1 MRGDDQ
7 TNEPMFSYVSAE
19 RRVPSDHPLRSIKRL
34 VSKAL
39 EALSPR
45 FDAIYSGEGRPSI
58 PPEKLLRALLLQTLF
73 SIRSER
79 QLMEQLDYNLLF
91 RWFVGLSIDNSVWDA
106 STFSKNR
113 ERLMDGD
120 IAEAFFGAV
129 LKQAEQAGLLSKEHF
144 TVDGTLIEA
153 WASHKSFKMK
163 GAKAGEGE
171 VDTDKKNTT
180 VDFSGT
186 PRKNDTHESK
196 TDPDCRLFRKSNN
209 TAAQLCY
216 MGHAVTENRNGLV
229 VATKLTKATGKA
241 EREAAI
247 SMLGKLRRQGRCRRG
262 VATIGADKGYDT
274 KDFARSARRL
284 RMTPH
289 VASKIVRSAVDG
301 RTMRHEGYQVSQRK
315 RKLVE
320 ECFGWAKTVGV
331 LRKTRHRGEDRV
343 GFAFTFTMTAYNL
356 VRMRGLMSRAP

>member
-153 WASHKSFKMK
+153 WASHKSFRMK

-196 TDPDCRLFRKSNN
+196 TDR
-209 TAAQLCY
+209 
-216 MGHAVTENRNGLV
+216 
-229 VATKLTKATGKA
+229 
-241 EREAAI
+241 
-247 SMLGKLRRQGRCRRG
+247 
-262 VATIGADKGYDT
+262 
-274 KDFARSARRL
+274 
-284 RMTPH
+284 
-289 VASKIVRSAVDG
+289 
-301 RTMRHEGYQVSQRK
+301 
-315 RKLVE
+315 
-320 ECFGWAKTVGV
+320 TVGSF
-331 LRKTRHRGEDRV
+331 E
-343 GFAFTFTMTAYNL
+343 
-356 VRMRGLMSRAP
+356 RATTPLPNSATWGML